1 MPETLNR
8 GAGGTEIGGTNFWG
22 SVQVGRWGGQVA
34 PFSLSQ
40 KRVVFWHNAH
50 RHNGFRIGSNIATP
64 LDDLLG
70 HLRQTLASHLGRGEQ
85 RIEHLTRPRYEGR

>member
-1 MPETLNR
+1 MAHRFVERLSGTAYQHMAGQSSMMMGVVPEN
-8 GAGGTEIGGTNFWG
+8 
-22 SVQVGRWGGQVA
+22 GRILAQHA
-34 PFSLSQ
+34 SS
-40 KRVVFWHNAH
+40 
-50 RHNGFRIGSNIATP
+50 RHNGFRIGSNIAIP